1 MVTYRVHRPQ
11 VLFFVV
17 VYVACWETA
26 ENWHWISWIYSI
38 QFNAIEFDSMLKWN
52 TIEIIAEFQLL
63 FLISDLFIAGGET
76 TITTLR
82 WVYLAILSVKL
93 RATIWWCFD
102 VVAVDICLSAGHLV
116 SGDIHRIAGQDQRGN
131 YQQHRLWRNPFVSRP
146 WLSLRSYVT
155 KCYNE
160 GYARFIQV
168 RPTFALA
175 VFRSLSS
182 RAAAL
187 RWRSARNVEEYER
200 RLQRRGEW
208 RSWLISAHLYGQD
221 KLANGWYFVC
231 FLFV

>member
-11 VLFFVV
+11 VLFFVA

-146 WLSLRSYVT
+146 WLSLRSCLASPNVT
-155 KCYNE
+155 MK
-160 GYARFIQV
+160 GTHVSSRYAQRSLLPYFEAFLHELLRFAGV
-168 RPTFALA
+168 VPGMWRNTSEDCSVGVSGGADWFPPTFT
-175 VFRSLSS
+175 VK
-182 RAAAL
+182 
-187 RWRSARNVEEYER
+187 
-200 RLQRRGEW
+200 
-208 RSWLISAHLYGQD
+208 IS
-221 KLANGWYFVC
+221 
-231 FLFV
+231 